1 LPTRLGPLI
10 AIGLAL
16 AWLLLGCS
24 SIGSDAS
31 NRGVARIQRT
41 GELRVGMTGGYPPM
55 NARTIDGRLIGLD
68 ADLAAALASILKVR
82 LVLVERPLGELL
94 ESVRSGEVDVAI
106 SGLTMTPRRNLKVA
120 FAGPYYL
127 ARKGLLARPELLEGV
142 ENVADLAGL
151 GLRVAAVAGGTSE
164 ELVRRRLPDSTHLFV
179 ANQDDAVALIVTGE
193 ADVLVADDPVIRF
206 ALLRHPDS
214 GLAWVE
220 STPSAEPIG
229 IAVSPGDPLF
239 LNLIENYLRN
249 LEEIGLLDK
258 LRTKWF
264 ESDDWIGYLE

>member
-1 LPTRLGPLI
+1 MARRLGPLL
-10 AIGLAL
+10 AVGLAL
-16 AWLLLGCS
+16 SWLLPGCS
-24 SIGSDAS
+24 AVGVGGD
-31 NRGVARIQRT
+31 RGVDRIQRT
-41 GELRVGMTGGYPPM
+41 GELRVGMAGGYPPM
-55 NARTIDGRLIGLD
+55 NARTIDGRFIGLD
-68 ADLAAALASILKVR
+68 ADLAASLASILKVR
-82 LVLVERPLGELL
+82 LVLVERPQGELL
-94 ESVRSGEVDVAI
+94 EAVRSGEVDLAI
-106 SGLTMTPRRNLKVA
+106 SGLTMTPRRNLGVA

-142 ENVADLAGL
+142 ENVGDLAGR
-151 GLRVAAVAGGTSE
+151 GLRIAAVAGGTSE

-179 ANQDDAVALIVTGE
+179 PDQNDAVALIVSGD

-206 ALLRHPDS
+206 ALLRNPDE

-239 LNLIENYLRN
+239 LNLVENYLRN
-249 LEEIGLLDK
+249 LEEIGLLDA